1 MQKDDAVNAPVTCS
15 LPFPC
20 FSQITRQFLH
30 ASEFRPT
37 TARTYQAALS
47 SFFRWLSGI
56 GQPMPAREHI
66 VLWKTFL
73 GKNRS
78 LATLQTYLAAIRL
91 FFKWTEQQGIYP
103 DIAVSIKGIR
113 VGRFPKKDFLTP
125 HQVLALL
132 GKASQGKAALRDYS
146 LILLMVTCGLRVS
159 EVAHANVGDLRH
171 IGGKP
176 VLYIYGKGRDG
187 KTESVNVPKKV
198 LSALSHYLASRPSLT
213 PHSPLFA
220 SAGRNNP
227 GGRLSTRSI
236 SRIIKNLLLSCGINN
251 SQLTAHSLRHT
262 AVTLSLK
269 AGATLQQV
277 QQFARHSLIITT
289 QIYAHNL
296 ERLRNPCSNKI
307 ARFLFRESRLYHEQ
321 DARPFHYTAHDNRWQ
336 EKSSLPLSALSGEL
350 PGNACQA
357 DACPHPFSPSFQPY
371 ADCTKEKLRNTNS
384 VVSSTS

>member
-1 MQKDDAVNAPVTCS
+1 MNASATCS
-15 LPFPC
+15 LPFSC
-20 FSQITRQFLH
+20 FQQLAGQFLH
-30 ASEFRPT
+30 VSEFKPT
-37 TARTYQAALS
+37 TARTYRSTFS
-47 SFFRWLSGI
+47 SFFSWLSTTGD
-56 GQPMPAREHI
+56 PLPAKEHI
-66 VLWKTFL
+66 ILWKAFL

-78 LATLQTYLAAIRL
+78 LATIQTYLAAIRL

-103 DIAVSIKGIR
+103 DITLSIKGIR
-113 VGRFPKKDFLTP
+113 VGRFPRKDFLTP
-125 HQVLALL
+125 KQVLSLL
-132 GKASQGKAALRDYS
+132 DKATQGKTALRDYA

-159 EVAHANVGDLRH
+159 EAAKANIGDLRH

-187 KTESVNVPKKV
+187 KTESVNVPGKAV
-198 LSALSHYLASRPSLT
+198 SAITRYLATRPALT

-227 GGRLSTRSI
+227 GGHLSARSI
-236 SRIIKNLLLSCGINN
+236 SRIIKTLLLSCGINN

-296 ERLRNPCSNKI
+296 DRLRNPCSNKI
-307 ARFLFRESRLYHEQ
+307 SRFLFQE
-321 DARPFHYTAHDNRWQ
+321 NRIHQ
-336 EKSSLPLSALSGEL
+336 EKDTS
-350 PGNACQA
+350 PGIINTV
-357 DACPHPFSPSFQPY
+357 PHPALAFPL
-371 ADCTKEKLRNTNS
+371 C
-384 VVSSTS
+384 

>member
-1 MQKDDAVNAPVTCS
+1 
-15 LPFPC
+15 
-20 FSQITRQFLH
+20 
-30 ASEFRPT
+30 
-37 TARTYQAALS
+37 
-47 SFFRWLSGI
+47 
-56 GQPMPAREHI
+56 MPAKEHI
-66 VLWKTFL
+66 VLWKNFL

-78 LATLQTYLAAIRL
+78 LSTIQTYLAAIRL
-91 FFKWTEQQGIYP
+91 FFKWTAQQKIYP

-125 HQVLALL
+125 RQVLALL
-132 GKASQGKAALRDYS
+132 GQAQQGKTALRDYA

-159 EVAHANVGDLRH
+159 EAAHANVGDLRH

-187 KTESVNVPKKV
+187 KTESVNVPGKV
-198 LSALSHYLASRPSLT
+198 LSVISRYLASRPSLT
-213 PHSPLFA
+213 PQAPLFA
-220 SAGRNNP
+220 STGRNNP
-227 GGRLSTRSI
+227 GGHLSSRSI

-307 ARFLFRESRLYHEQ
+307 AHFLFRESRPLQ
-321 DARPFHYTAHDNRWQ
+321 DQEAHALPCLPQDNRWQ
-336 EKSSLPLSALSGEL
+336 ERNNQPPCTSPHCQENTPETPAQQIPWQPIPLQYRRETAISSGRKIARQQRET
-350 PGNACQA
+350 GN
-357 DACPHPFSPSFQPY
+357 
-371 ADCTKEKLRNTNS
+371 
-384 VVSSTS
+384 

>member
-1 MQKDDAVNAPVTCS
+1 MNAPVTCS

-20 FSQITRQFLH
+20 FSQIARQFLH

-47 SFFRWLSGI
+47 SFFRWFAAT
-56 GQPMPAREHI
+56 GQTLPAKEHI
-66 VLWKTFL
+66 VLWKAFL

-78 LATLQTYLAAIRL
+78 LATIQTYLAAIRL

-125 HQVLALL
+125 RQVLALL
-132 GKASQGKAALRDYS
+132 CKASQGNTALRDYA

-159 EVAHANVGDLRH
+159 EAASANVGDIQH
-171 IGGKP
+171 AGGKP

-187 KTESVNVPKKV
+187 KTESVNIPAKV
-198 LSALSHYLASRPSLT
+198 LSTLSRYLASRAAVT

-220 SAGRNNP
+220 SEGRNNP
-227 GGRLSTRSI
+227 GGRLSARSI
-236 SRIIKNLLLSCGINN
+236 SRIIKNLLRSCGINN

-307 ARFLFRESRLYHEQ
+307 ARFLFRESRLYQEQ
-321 DARPFHYTAHDNRWQ
+321 DTRPFHHA
-336 EKSSLPLSALSGEL
+336 A
-350 PGNACQA
+350 
-357 DACPHPFSPSFQPY
+357 
-371 ADCTKEKLRNTNS
+371 
-384 VVSSTS
+384 